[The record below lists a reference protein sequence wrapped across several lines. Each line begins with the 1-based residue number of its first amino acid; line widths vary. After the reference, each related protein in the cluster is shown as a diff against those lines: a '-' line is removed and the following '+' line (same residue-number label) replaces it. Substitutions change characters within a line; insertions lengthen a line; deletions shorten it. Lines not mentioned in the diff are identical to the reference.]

1 MHCLTDFKNF
11 ALAELD
17 LFKPLTVL
25 LGRNG
30 SGKTNLIEGV
40 ELLATLACG
49 APFNE
54 ITDVDRGGRFE
65 VRGGLRSCIRFGR
78 EKLGLRFNKALVR
91 FDGKSRPVDYFI
103 EIAPRGRNDVQ
114 LSAERLQIGDRVL
127 FDAMNSGGE
136 LMEVRYDNFS
146 RGRNPTCQVSAS
158 HSVLSRYEEIVR
170 NSQANSLGLRAS
182 TGTVQFVRGYLRNS
196 YIFDPQPKA
205 MREYARAESNPQ
217 LLRGGA
223 NLSAVLFALSEGD
236 EERQAALQ
244 RITEVVRQIPEEPFI
259 KIGFA
264 DTSLGD
270 VMAGFVADEGKETSG
285 GKLIDARLLS
295 DGTLRMLAIVT
306 ALETVPDSSR
316 IVIEEFDNGLHPSR
330 AKLLVRTLSET
341 ASRRK
346 LNVLVTTHNPAFMDA
361 LEQSQM
367 DSVLICHGD
376 EPGKGSQVTRLGDMD
391 IAGTIGLR
399 GGLGDFV
406 TPRCTRRASCSGF
419 CGKSLQ
425 GNAEMDRV
433 AVLSGAAILDTSWLL
448 ELYRVPGYFKES
460 RTLPVRTETT
470 ELIGAKCELFVTVP
484 VLFEVASHITHVRDG
499 SRRRTL
505 GERLRDDV
513 TSSIHRESP
522 WTIHHRRAEYSVPV

>member
-1 MHCLTDFKNF
+1 MHCLTDFKNI
-11 ALAELD
+11 ARAELD

-40 ELLATLACG
+40 ELLATLARG

-54 ITDVDRGGRFE
+54 ITDVDRGGSFE
-65 VRGGLRSCIRFGR
+65 VRGGLQSCIRFGAK
-78 EKLGLRFNKALVR
+78 KLGLRFNEAVVR
-91 FDGKSRPVDYFI
+91 FDGNNRSVDYFI

-114 LSAERLQIGDRVL
+114 LSAERLQIGDRIL
-127 FDAMNSGGE
+127 FEATNSGGE

-146 RGRNPTCQVSAS
+146 PGRHPTGQVSAS
-158 HSVLSRYEEIVR
+158 RSVLSRYEEIIS
-170 NSQANSLGLRAS
+170 NSQATSPKLRAS
-182 TGTVQFVRGYLRNS
+182 TGTVQGVRGYLRSS

-205 MREYARAESNPQ
+205 MREYARVESSPR

-223 NLSAVLFALSEGD
+223 NLSAVLFALSEEYEED
-236 EERQAALQ
+236 EEQQATLQ
-244 RITEVVRQIPEEPFI
+244 RITDVVRQIPEEPFI

-264 DTSLGD
+264 ETSLGD
-270 VMAGFVADEGKETSG
+270 VMAGFVPDEGKGTSG
-285 GKLIDARLLS
+285 GKFVDARLLS

-306 ALETVPDSSR
+306 ALETVPESSR

-330 AKLLVRTLSET
+330 AKLLVQTLSET
-341 ASRRK
+341 ASRRD

-376 EPGKGSQVTRLGDMD
+376 ESGEGSHVTKLGDMD

-406 TPRCTRRASCSGF
+406 TRGALEEHLAPDFAENRSRETREWLE
-419 CGKSLQ
+419 SL
-425 GNAEMDRV
+425 
-433 AVLSGAAILDTSWLL
+433 
-448 ELYRVPGYFKES
+448 
-460 RTLPVRTETT
+460 
-470 ELIGAKCELFVTVP
+470 C
-484 VLFEVASHITHVRDG
+484 
-499 SRRRTL
+499 
-505 GERLRDDV
+505 
-513 TSSIHRESP
+513 
-522 WTIHHRRAEYSVPV
+522 

>member
-11 ALAELD
+11 ARAELN
-17 LFKPLTVL
+17 LFEPLTVL

-40 ELLATLACG
+40 ELLATLARG

-54 ITDVDRGGRFE
+54 ITDIDRGGTFE
-65 VRGGLRSCIRFGR
+65 VRGGLRSCIRFGK
-78 EKLGLRFNKALVR
+78 ENLQLRFNEAVIPFNEKR
-91 FDGKSRPVDYFI
+91 QSIDYLI

-127 FDAMNSGGE
+127 FDAMSSGGE

-158 HSVLSRYEEIVR
+158 RSVLSRYEEIIR
-170 NSQANSLGLRAS
+170 NSQANTPRLRLSA
-182 TGTVQFVRGYLRNS
+182 GTVQGVRGYLRSS

-236 EERQAALQ
+236 EEQQATLQ
-244 RITEVVRQIPEEPFI
+244 RITEVVRQIPEEPFL

-270 VMAGFVADEGKETSG
+270 VMAGFVPDERQETGG

-295 DGTLRMLAIVT
+295 DGTMRMLAIVT

-361 LEQSQM
+361 LDESQM

-376 EPGKGSQVTRLGDMD
+376 EAGGGSHVTRLGDMD

-406 TPRCTRRASCSGF
+406 TRGALEDHLAPDFAEKRSRETREWLASLC
-419 CGKSLQ
+419 
-425 GNAEMDRV
+425 
-433 AVLSGAAILDTSWLL
+433 
-448 ELYRVPGYFKES
+448 
-460 RTLPVRTETT
+460 
-470 ELIGAKCELFVTVP
+470 
-484 VLFEVASHITHVRDG
+484 
-499 SRRRTL
+499 
-505 GERLRDDV
+505 
-513 TSSIHRESP
+513 
-522 WTIHHRRAEYSVPV
+522 

>member
-11 ALAELD
+11 ARAELN
-17 LFKPLTVL
+17 LFEPLTVL

-40 ELLATLACG
+40 ELLATLAGG
-49 APFNE
+49 APLNE
-54 ITDVDRGGRFE
+54 ITDIDRGGTFE
-65 VRGGLRSCIRFGR
+65 VRGGLRSCIRFGK
-78 EKLGLRFNKALVR
+78 EKLKLRFNKAVIP
-91 FDGKSRPVDYFI
+91 FNGKKQSVDYLI

-127 FDAMNSGGE
+127 FDAMSSGGE
-136 LMEVRYDNFS
+136 LVEVRYNNFS

-158 HSVLSRYEEIVR
+158 RTVLSRYEEIIR
-170 NSQANSLGLRAS
+170 NSQANTPRLRSSA
-182 TGTVQFVRGYLRNS
+182 GTVQGVRGYLRSS

-223 NLSAVLFALSEGD
+223 NLSAVLFALNEGD
-236 EERQAALQ
+236 EEQQATLQ

-259 KIGFA
+259 KVGFA

-270 VMAGFVADEGKETSG
+270 VMAGFVPDERQETG
-285 GKLIDARLLS
+285 GGRLIDARLLS
-295 DGTLRMLAIVT
+295 DGTMRMLAIVT

-361 LEQSQM
+361 LDESQM
-367 DSVLICHGD
+367 DGVLICHGD
-376 EPGKGSQVTRLGDMD
+376 ESGGGSHVTRLGDMD

-406 TPRCTRRASCSGF
+406 TRGALEDHLAPDFAEKRSREMREWLASLC
-419 CGKSLQ
+419 
-425 GNAEMDRV
+425 
-433 AVLSGAAILDTSWLL
+433 
-448 ELYRVPGYFKES
+448 
-460 RTLPVRTETT
+460 
-470 ELIGAKCELFVTVP
+470 
-484 VLFEVASHITHVRDG
+484 
-499 SRRRTL
+499 
-505 GERLRDDV
+505 
-513 TSSIHRESP
+513 
-522 WTIHHRRAEYSVPV
+522 

>member
-11 ALAELD
+11 ARAELD

-40 ELLATLACG
+40 ELLATLARG
-49 APFNE
+49 APLNE
-54 ITDVDRGGRFE
+54 ISDVDRGGIFE
-65 VRGGLRSCIRFGR
+65 VRGGLRSCIRFGA
-78 EKLGLRFNKALVR
+78 EKLGLRFNKAVVR

-114 LSAERLQIGDRVL
+114 LSAERLQIGDRIL

-146 RGRNPTCQVSAS
+146 PGRNPTCQVSAS
-158 HSVLSRYEEIVR
+158 RSVLSRYEEIIR
-170 NSQANSLGLRAS
+170 NSQANSPRLRAS
-182 TGTVQFVRGYLRNS
+182 TGTVESVRGYLRNS

-205 MREYARAESNPQ
+205 MREYARVESSPR

-223 NLSAVLFALSEGD
+223 NLSAVLFALSEEYEED
-236 EERQAALQ
+236 EEQQATLQ

-259 KIGFA
+259 KISFA
-264 DTSLGD
+264 ETSLGD
-270 VMAGFVADEGKETSG
+270 VMAAFVPDERRAASG
-285 GKLIDARLLS
+285 GKLVDARLLS

-306 ALETVPDSSR
+306 ALETVPESSR

-330 AKLLVRTLSET
+330 AKLLVQTLSET
-341 ASRRK
+341 ASRRE

-376 EPGKGSQVTRLGDMD
+376 ESGEGSQVTRLSDMD

-406 TPRCTRRASCSGF
+406 TRGALEEHLAPDFVENRSRETR
-419 CGKSLQ
+419 KWLESL
-425 GNAEMDRV
+425 
-433 AVLSGAAILDTSWLL
+433 
-448 ELYRVPGYFKES
+448 
-460 RTLPVRTETT
+460 
-470 ELIGAKCELFVTVP
+470 C
-484 VLFEVASHITHVRDG
+484 
-499 SRRRTL
+499 
-505 GERLRDDV
+505 
-513 TSSIHRESP
+513 
-522 WTIHHRRAEYSVPV
+522 